1 MRNRTLFKI
10 QAYALQDQGHDT
22 LDANL
27 LLDLPADDR
36 NYDFASEMMES
47 VGLKK
52 IRLLTNNPLK
62 LQALESNGIEVVERK
77 V

>member
-1 MRNRTLFKI
+1 
-10 QAYALQDQGHDT
+10 
-22 LDANL
+22 
-27 LLDLPADDR
+27 
-36 NYDFASEMMES
+36 MMES

-77 V
+77 SIVTGVNDQNKFYLTTKAKRMGHFLEEV

>member
-1 MRNRTLFKI
+1 
-10 QAYALQDQGHDT
+10 
-22 LDANL
+22 
-27 LLDLPADDR
+27 
-36 NYDFASEMMES
+36 MMES

-77 V
+77 SIVTGINEQNKFLLDD